1 MKAIW
6 TFLTAVIA
14 LLTIS
19 FLTPDAG
26 AQSCINNSY
35 SGNDTFCLTFQGP
48 VRTLD
53 CGTGSTSVC
62 GGTHIGPFGAS
73 QPHPGLHQVVTLA
86 LTCHADQAKPNHHW
100 SLTCKSD
107 GSLCNVNDHEFC
119 CGRSRFNVGDHC
131 IHP

>member
-1 MKAIW
+1 MKATDR

-19 FLTPDAG
+19 FLAPDAG
-26 AQSCINNSY
+26 AQNCINNPY
-35 SGNDTFCLTFQGP
+35 PGNDTFCLTFQGP
-48 VRTLD
+48 ERTLN
-53 CGTGSTSVC
+53 CGFGVTSVC
-62 GGTHIGPFGAS
+62 QGHEPHGGF
-73 QPHPGLHQVVTLA
+73 HQVVTLA
-86 LTCHADQAKPNHHW
+86 LTCHADQAKANHHW

-119 CGRSRFNVGDHC
+119 CGLSRFNVGDHC